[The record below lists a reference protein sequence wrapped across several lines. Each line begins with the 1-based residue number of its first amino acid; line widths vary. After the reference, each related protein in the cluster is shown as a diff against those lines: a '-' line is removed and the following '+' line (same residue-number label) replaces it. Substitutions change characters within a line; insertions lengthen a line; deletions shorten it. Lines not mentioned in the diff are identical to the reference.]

1 MPSKTPPKSA
11 EGKELI
17 GMGLGIGA
25 FGIVSTALIGAT
37 CPLCVV
43 AAPTLVG
50 AGLYKR
56 WRAKRKTGT
65 GSPR

>member
-1 MPSKTPPKSA
+1 
-11 EGKELI
+11 
-17 GMGLGIGA
+17 MGLGIGA

-56 WRAKRKTGT
+56 WRAKRNNRT